1 MGLFPALPPAA
12 PPTVFGLAGGGPLTA
27 GALPTAS
34 PAFSGVLA
42 NPAIAPGT
50 PVSRGTLMSMA
61 AEAAQ
66 EAGVSPALFQ
76 ALVEAESGFNPN
88 AVSAAGAMGLTQL
101 MPATAQALGVQ
112 NPFNPQENLVGGAR
126 YLASLLNE
134 FHSVPLALAAYNAG
148 PGAVQFYGGIP
159 PYPET
164 EAYVTRVITLAGLS
178 NSMVPNQP
186 AG

>member
-1 MGLFPALPPAA
+1 MGLFPALPPAG
-12 PPTVFGLAGGGPLTA
+12 PPTVFGLTGGTQTA

-42 NPAIAPGT
+42 DPAIAPGT
-50 PVSRGTLMSMA
+50 PVSRGTLMTMA

-66 EAGVSPALFQ
+66 EAGVPPALFQ
-76 ALVEAESGFNPN
+76 ALVETESGFNPN
-88 AVSAAGAMGLTQL
+88 AVSSAGAMGLTQL
-101 MPATAQALGVQ
+101 MPGTAQALGVQ
-112 NPFNPQENLVGGAR
+112 NPFNPQENLAGGAR

-164 EAYVTRVITLAGLS
+164 EAYVTRVMNLAGLS
-178 NSMVPNQP
+178 TSVVPNQP